1 MSSRE
6 QLQDGVGGDVGA
18 RGLAMYSS
26 SVRHGSLSVEQGCSS
41 LDPEERSSG
50 KRSGK
55 EGAT

>member
-18 RGLAMYSS
+18 RGLATYSS
-26 SVRHGSLSVEQGCSS
+26 SVMHDSLSVEQGCS
-41 LDPEERSSG
+41 PEERSSG